1 MTTVTVEGASYRYG
15 RDTRDALHDVSLE
28 APSGAIL
35 GLLGT
40 NGAGKTTLLQC
51 CAGLREPLSGRVLI
65 DGASTARR
73 ALIVSGVV
81 GYVAESVRLPKDMTL
96 QALER
101 WVAPLHRRWDAAL
114 ATSLRERFAL
124 DAGRSLTTLSRGEYM
139 KAALLCV
146 LAAQPRVLI
155 MDEPLAGIDVVTK
168 DEILRVLLSIASSS
182 GTTMLLASHDI
193 AEVESVL
200 SHVVIMTAGRV
211 RVAGSMESVRERYR
225 RVTMVG
231 GDALLD
237 AFAGE
242 QRWLETQRAGRV
254 LSIVADGARTPLD
267 AGMLQR
273 RFAGAD
279 SITVEDLSL
288 RDLYSSVVRGTRRD
302 ATQSEAA

>member
-1 MTTVTVEGASYRYG
+1 MTRVVVEGVSYRYDSKG
-15 RDTRDALHDVSLE
+15 EALHDVSIE

-35 GLLGT
+35 GLLGA

-51 CAGLREPLSGRVLI
+51 CAGLREPMRGRVLV
-65 DGASTARR
+65 DGVSSARR
-73 ALIVSGVV
+73 ALIVSGVI
-81 GYVAESVRLPKDMTL
+81 GYVPEAVRLPSDMTL
-96 QALER
+96 AHLE
-101 WVAPLHRRWDAAL
+101 WWIAPLHKRWDAAL
-114 ATSLRERFAL
+114 ATSLRERFGL
-124 DAGRSLTTLSRGEYM
+124 DASRKLTTLSRGEYM
-139 KAALLCV
+139 KAALLCA

-155 MDEPLAGIDVVTK
+155 MDEPFAGIDVVTK
-168 DEILRVLLSIASSS
+168 DEILRGLLATAGTS

-200 SHVVIMTAGRV
+200 SHVAIMTAGRV
-211 RVAGSMESVRERYR
+211 RVSGAIESVRERYR
-225 RVTMVG
+225 QVTMVG

-242 QRWLETQRAGRV
+242 QRWLEMERAGRM
-254 LSIVADGARTPLD
+254 LRIVADGERTPLD

-288 RDLYSSVVRGTRRD
+288 RELFSSVVRGTRAGSTR
-302 ATQSEAA
+302 AEAA

>member
-1 MTTVTVEGASYRYG
+1 MTRVVVEGVSYRYDSKG
-15 RDTRDALHDVSLE
+15 EALHDVSIE

-35 GLLGT
+35 GLLGA

-51 CAGLREPLSGRVLI
+51 CAGLREPMRGRVLV
-65 DGASTARR
+65 DGVSSGRR
-73 ALIVSGVV
+73 ALIVSGVI
-81 GYVAESVRLPKDMTL
+81 GYVPEAVRLPSDMTL
-96 QALER
+96 AHLE
-101 WVAPLHRRWDAAL
+101 WWIAPLHKRWDAAL
-114 ATSLRERFAL
+114 ATSLRERFGL
-124 DAGRSLTTLSRGEYM
+124 DASRKLTTLSRGEYM
-139 KAALLCV
+139 KAALLCA

-155 MDEPLAGIDVVTK
+155 MDEPFAGIDVVTK
-168 DEILRVLLSIASSS
+168 DEILRGLLATAGTS

-200 SHVVIMTAGRV
+200 SHVAIMTAGRV
-211 RVAGSMESVRERYR
+211 RVSGAIESVRERYR
-225 RVTMVG
+225 QVTMVG

-242 QRWLETQRAGRV
+242 QRWLEMERAGRM
-254 LSIVADGARTPLD
+254 LRIVADGERTPLD

-288 RDLYSSVVRGTRRD
+288 RELFSSVVRGTRAGSTR
-302 ATQSEAA
+302 AEAA

>member
-1 MTTVTVEGASYRYG
+1 MTRVVVEGVSYRYDSKG
-15 RDTRDALHDVSLE
+15 EALHDVSIE

-35 GLLGT
+35 GLLGA

-51 CAGLREPLSGRVLI
+51 CAGLREPMRGRVLV
-65 DGASTARR
+65 DGVSSARR
-73 ALIVSGVV
+73 ALIVSGVI
-81 GYVAESVRLPKDMTL
+81 GYVPEAVRLPSDMTL
-96 QALER
+96 AHLE
-101 WVAPLHRRWDAAL
+101 WWIAPLHKRWDAAL
-114 ATSLRERFAL
+114 ATSLRERFGL
-124 DAGRSLTTLSRGEYM
+124 DASRKLTTLSRGEYM
-139 KAALLCV
+139 KAALLCA

-155 MDEPLAGIDVVTK
+155 MDEPFAGIDVVTK
-168 DEILRVLLSIASSS
+168 DEILRGLLATAGTS

-200 SHVVIMTAGRV
+200 SHVAIMTAGRV
-211 RVAGSMESVRERYR
+211 RVSGSIDAVRERYR
-225 RVTMVG
+225 QVTMVG

-242 QRWLETQRAGRV
+242 QRWLEMERAGRM
-254 LSIVADGARTPLD
+254 LRIVADGERTPLD

-288 RDLYSSVVRGTRRD
+288 RDLFSSVLRGTRRD
-302 ATQSEAA
+302 TTRAEAA